1 MDEQKIIGLE
11 TEHEVDQVQIADDVI
26 AVIAEIAALEVD
38 GIAGTTNGKGDFVQA
53 LSGKKRPKGIK
64 IEVGEGEVFI
74 DIAAVVKYGSKIQK
88 VCLEA
93 QEKVNYLYKDTDKWQ
108 RMCGVNIAHSGIF
121 SSDRTIKEYA
131 TGIWGSTVMYKN
143 L

>member
-1 MDEQKIIGLE
+1 MTYNDEFFVLK
-11 TEHEVDQVQIADDVI
+11 
-26 AVIAEIAALEVD
+26 
-38 GIAGTTNGKGDFVQA
+38 DFN
-53 LSGKKRPKGIK
+53 S
-64 IEVGEGEVFI
+64 
-74 DIAAVVKYGSKIQK
+74 Y
-88 VCLEA
+88 LEA

-131 TGIWGSTVMYKN
+131 TGIWGSTVIYKN